1 MSAGKWKHINIWP
14 DEVTN
19 LQREIARHPK
29 LMKRLQNHGGGE
41 WEVKLAEIALY
52 CDVVLD
58 GEYLPE
64 DVQKLCGILERK
76 LIERREDNRGLL
88 ILS

>member
-14 DEVTN
+14 DEVIN

-29 LMKRLQNHGGGE
+29 LMKLLQNHPGDA

-58 GEYLPE
+58 GDYLPE